1 MERLIIICH
10 QFINCIEFSLMMFC
24 FWVWVCFLRISLFRS
39 QEAGDV
45 IDMSWCRVT
54 VNSFTSFNLAT
65 FLQSTAFTLTLP
77 NKTWCLSLR
86 VLCTLLLV
94 LAVWT
99 VLYYPLWPDFSRP
112 GCECGGMVPGW
123 CGPVAGT
130 ATDIF
135 NNVDTGT
142 LEEYSHLPDNDTSDT
157 PPRHGT

>member
-10 QFINCIEFSLMMFC
+10 QFINCIFTSLIMFC

-54 VNSFTSFNLAT
+54 INIFTSFNLAT

-77 NKTWCLSLR
+77 NKTWCLSPC
-86 VLCTLLLV
+86 VHYCWYWQYGPCYTIH
-94 LAVWT
+94 
-99 VLYYPLWPDFSRP
+99 YGLWPDFSRP
-112 GCECGGMVPGW
+112 GCVVGWWRGGAARW
-123 CGPVAGT
+123 LGPLLT
-130 ATDIF
+130 YLTMW
-135 NNVDTGT
+135 T
-142 LEEYSHLPDNDTSDT
+142 LGHWEEYSHLPDNDTSDT